1 MLIQFIQEFTK
12 DTGRIK
18 KVGET
23 MECLRSYASDLI
35 SQGIAVEVGAQ
46 VPTEET
52 QEEKPKV
59 VNKSNQ
65 NKKGKK

>member
-46 VPTEET
+46 VPTEEA
-52 QEEKPKV
+52 QEEKPK